1 MSVVAVKIY
10 DNSIVMSAD
19 SIIIHGETDKTPV
32 GRGKIFEVNGM
43 LIGTSGYAHEGIHM
57 ALFAENHTPLSM
69 DEREITKWM
78 HEFVM
83 WRTKEFGIDPKND
96 YLNSYLIAYK
106 GKVFY
111 CNAGYD
117 GEVTDYFA
125 IGAGEKYANAA
136 LYLGH
141 SPAEAVKVAC
151 ALSCYV
157 DEPIVT
163 KSIPKE

>member
-10 DNSIVMSAD
+10 DKEIIMSAD
-19 SIIIHGETDKTPV
+19 SIIVHGEADKTPV

-43 LIGTSGYAHEGIHM
+43 LIGTSGFAHEGIHM
-57 ALFAENHTPLSM
+57 ALFAENHTPLTM
-69 DEREITKWM
+69 NDRELTKWM
-78 HEFVM
+78 YEFSE
-83 WRTKEFGIDPKND
+83 WKAKEFGTDKKLENQYI
-96 YLNSYLIAYK
+96 IAYK

-111 CNAGYD
+111 CNGAYI
-117 GEVTDYFA
+117 GEVKDFFA
-125 IGAGEKYANAA
+125 IGAGQNYATAA

-157 DEPIVT
+157 DEPIIT
-163 KSIPKE
+163 KSIPKGV

>member
-10 DNSIVMSAD
+10 DKEIIMSAD
-19 SIIIHGETDKTPV
+19 SIIVHGEVDKTPV
-32 GRGKIFEVNGM
+32 GRGKIFEVNGI
-43 LIGTSGYAHEGIHM
+43 LIGTSGLASEGIHM

-69 DEREITKWM
+69 DDRELTKYM
-78 HEFVM
+78 HEFM
-83 WRTKEFGIDPKND
+83 EWRVKEFGTEKKLENQ
-96 YLNSYLIAYK
+96 YLIAYK
-106 GKVFY
+106 GKAFY
-111 CNAGYD
+111 CSFGYV
-117 GEVTDYFA
+117 GEVKDFFA
-125 IGAGEKYANAA
+125 IGAGQYYATAA

-163 KSIPKE
+163 KSIPRG

>member
-10 DNSIVMSAD
+10 DKEIIMSAD
-19 SIIIHGETDKTPV
+19 SIIVHGDDKTPV

-43 LIGTSGYAHEGIHM
+43 LIGTSGYASEGIHM

-78 HEFVM
+78 YEFAE
-83 WRTKEFGIDPKND
+83 WKAKEFGTDKKVENQYI
-96 YLNSYLIAYK
+96 IAYK

-111 CNAGYD
+111 CSGVYI
-117 GEVTDYFA
+117 GEVKDYFA
-125 IGAGEKYANAA
+125 IGAGQNYATAD

-163 KSIPKE
+163 KSIAKN